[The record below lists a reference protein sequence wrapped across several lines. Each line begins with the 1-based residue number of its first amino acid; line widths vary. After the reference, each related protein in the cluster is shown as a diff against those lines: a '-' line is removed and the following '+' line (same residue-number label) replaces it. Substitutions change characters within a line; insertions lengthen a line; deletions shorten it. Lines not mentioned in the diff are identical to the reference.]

1 MYVYGST
8 EIEVRS
14 SCEAIEAF
22 YRGQK
27 RRRVAATQVNLIQ
40 QFNRYFQISYTG

>member
-14 SCEAIEAF
+14 PSEALEAF

-27 RRRVAATQVNLIQ
+27 RRRIAATQVKIILDKGWII
-40 QFNRYFQISYTG
+40 YV